1 MERRSE
7 GKMRTGGQ
15 RREQALMDLRTEV
28 LIIGGGATGAGIARD
43 LALRGIPSLLVEKG
57 DFTSGAS
64 GRNQGLLHSGCR
76 YAVSDPEA
84 ARECIAENRILRRI
98 APHCIEPT
106 EGLFIS
112 LPEDG
117 PEYRAEFI
125 RACEAVGIETLPLS
139 PREAL
144 SMEPRL
150 NPRVIG
156 AVQIPDGAIDPFM
169 LVVENARDAESRGA
183 RFLIHTEVTGL
194 ISDGRRISGACVCD
208 RITGDTYAISA
219 TWVINATGAWANR
232 ILAMAGIRIGMALSK
247 GSMLI
252 TNTRVSERVLNRCR
266 PASSGDI
273 IVPNDTV
280 SILGTTSIRVE
291 DMEHYEVTPEEVTFL
306 VEELSRMIPDLKGE
320 RFTRAYAGIRP
331 LLQSTEARDD
341 RAISRGFTL
350 IDHGAC
356 DGVAGLLTITGGKL
370 MTYRLMAQKT
380 VDFLCERMGLHVPCS
395 THVQRLPGAG
405 QGNTLKDRLARL
417 RHQTPASKGE
427 ILCDCELVPREA
439 VDAILRE
446 GKVRELQDILHRTR
460 LAKGTCQGG
469 FCVYRLLGL
478 LNEVKKSEV
487 SQGSNVILRRFLEE
501 RWKGIRPVLWGTSLK
516 EEELIESIY
525 KGLFNLASD
534 ASCGHGAS
542 S

>member
-1 MERRSE
+1 
-7 GKMRTGGQ
+7 
-15 RREQALMDLRTEV
+15 MDLRTEV

-64 GRNQGLLHSGCR
+64 GRNQGLLHSGAR
-76 YAVSDPEA
+76 YAVTDPEA
-84 ARECIAENRILRRI
+84 ARECISENRILRRI

-106 EGLFIS
+106 DGLFVS

-117 PEYRAEFI
+117 PEYRANFI
-125 RACEAVGIETLPLS
+125 RACEAVGIDTLPLS

-150 NPRVIG
+150 NPKIIG
-156 AVQIPDGAIDPFM
+156 AVQVPDGAIDPFM

-183 RFLIHTEVTGL
+183 RFLIHTEVTGV
-194 ISDGRRISGACVCD
+194 IRDGLRIAGVRVCD
-208 RITGDTYAISA
+208 RITGEEYAIAA

-232 ILAMAGIRIGMALSK
+232 ILGLAGLKIGIALSK

-252 TNTRVSERVLNRCR
+252 TNTRLSERVLNRCHP
-266 PASSGDI
+266 PASGDI

-280 SILGTTSIRVE
+280 SILGTTSLRAE

-306 VEELSRMIPDLKGE
+306 VVELSRMIPDLKGE
-320 RFTRAYAGIRP
+320 RFTRAYAGVRP
-331 LLQSTEARDD
+331 LLQSEETCDD
-341 RAISRGFTL
+341 REISRSFAL
-350 IDHGAC
+350 IDHGSC
-356 DGVAGLLTITGGKL
+356 DGIAGLVTITGGKL
-370 MTYRLMAQKT
+370 MTYRLMAEKT

-405 QGNTLKDRLARL
+405 QGHTLKDRLARL
-417 RHQTPASKGE
+417 RRQTPAARGE

-478 LNEVKKSEV
+478 LNELRKAEGSG
-487 SQGSNVILRRFLEE
+487 GSNVVLKGFLEE

-525 KGLFNLASD
+525 KGLFNLAPEGPGRPGGGE
-534 ASCGHGAS
+534 A
-542 S
+542 